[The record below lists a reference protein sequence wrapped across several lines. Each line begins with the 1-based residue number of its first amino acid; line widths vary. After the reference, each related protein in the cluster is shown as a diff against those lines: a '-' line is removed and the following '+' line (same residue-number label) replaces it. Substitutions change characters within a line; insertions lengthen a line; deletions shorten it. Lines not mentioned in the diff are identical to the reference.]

1 VITLDNQAAVTPA
14 GKPVAAPIPVAPV
27 VECVM
32 VVKTVLI
39 QSVGA
44 EEAAVT
50 VFALTVTLT
59 KVVVKHKLSGV
70 KVYTKVPTESVEIVA
85 GDQVPVIAP
94 ELDGNSVSAG
104 FGTTFP
110 TNPTKGDLY
119 LRVDYLPSRLY
130 KWNDAKWIEVDKTT
144 PDVYSYDTEYIR
156 HLTNKIASGEY
167 DVDLLTPAEQEQIQ
181 QYIKNNPQ

>member
-1 VITLDNQAAVTPA
+1 MITLDNQAAVTPA

-59 KVVVKHKLSGV
+59 KVVAKHKLSGV

-85 GDQVPVIAP
+85 GDQTPVIPP
-94 ELDGNSVSAG
+94 ELEGNGTGVS
-104 FGTTFP
+104 F
-110 TNPTKGDLY
+110 
-119 LRVDYLPSRLY
+119 
-130 KWNDAKWIEVDKTT
+130 
-144 PDVYSYDTEYIR
+144 
-156 HLTNKIASGEY
+156 
-167 DVDLLTPAEQEQIQ
+167 
-181 QYIKNNPQ
+181 